1 MPVIKLAAREA
12 LLRRRVR
19 AHLRELGFTKDADGT
34 LVPPNLNKE
43 GYRELHTPHR
53 EERLQSE
60 SAFLKSHSGSLID
73 HFACGGTIDVN
84 RLQIRLELIDRGTW
98 QSNLFRF
105 ATLLWSIPVSYGF
118 GRRMRYLVWD
128 DHTEKLVGLFALG
141 DPVFN
146 LRARDRLIGWTS
158 DDRVERLVHV
168 MDGYVVGA
176 VPPFNRLLGGKLVA
190 SLMRTQEVVNS
201 FRERYGSSEGI
212 ISGNAKNAH
221 LVAITTTSALGKSS
235 VYNRLKLNGVEYLSS
250 IGVTDGYG
258 HFHFPRGLFEE
269 MRTYLKAKNDP
280 YANNHQYGDGPNWRL
295 RTIRRALKLLDM
307 NPDLVRHGLAREV
320 FFGHVADN
328 AFEILQG
335 KRKRPKYDSLLSASD
350 VAAECIERWIKPR
363 ALRDPSFN
371 RITHADVLNQI
382 HTSMS
387 VVPVPVLMRRE

>member
-19 AHLRELGFTKDADGT
+19 AHLRELGFTKDEHGI
-34 LVPPNLNKE
+34 LVPPSLSKE
-43 GYRELHTPHR
+43 GYRDLHTPQR

-60 SAFLKSHSGSLID
+60 SAFLKEHGNTLID
-73 HFACGGTIDVN
+73 HFACGGAINVN
-84 RLQIRLELIDRGTW
+84 RIQIRLELIDSGTW

-128 DHTEKLVGLFALG
+128 DYSERLVGLFALG

-146 LRARDRLIGWTS
+146 LRARDRLVGWTS

-176 VPPFNRLLGGKLVA
+176 VPPFNRLLGGKLIA
-190 SLMRTQEVVNS
+190 SLMRTQEVVNT

-258 HFHFPRGLFEE
+258 HFHFPRELFEQ
-269 MRTYLKAKNDP
+269 MRAYLKAKRDP

-295 RTIRRALKLLDM
+295 RTIRHALTLLDM
-307 NPDLVRHGLAREV
+307 NPDLLRHGLAREV

-328 AFEILQG
+328 AFEILRG

-350 VAAECIERWIKPR
+350 VAAQCIERWMKPR
-363 ALRDPSFN
+363 ALRDPSFS
-371 RITHADVLNQI
+371 RITHADILKQI
-382 HTSMS
+382 HTSML
-387 VVPVPVLMRRE
+387 VVPVSALQHRG